1 MAIGLVGRK
10 VGMTRVFGDGGD
22 SSPVTVLE
30 VTPNRITQVKNNETD
45 GYTAVQMTVGSRRPG
60 RVSKAMAGHF
70 AKAGVE
76 PGRSTTEF
84 TATDEQIGELAAG
97 SEVGV
102 SIFNEVKYVDVTAT
116 SKGKGFAGGMKR
128 HGFKGGR
135 ATHGCSISHRALG
148 STGQNQSPGKV
159 FKGKKMAGHM
169 GSVTKTQQNL
179 EIVRVDEER
188 NMILVKGSVPGS
200 KGTDVMIRPAVK
212 KSVSKH

>member
-1 MAIGLVGRK
+1 
-10 VGMTRVFGDGGD
+10 MTRVFGDGGE

-30 VTPNRITQVKNNETD
+30 ITPNRITQVRNNETD
-45 GYTAVQMTVGSRRPG
+45 GYSAVQMTVGSRRPG
-60 RVSKAMAGHF
+60 RVTKAMAGHF

-76 PGRSTTEF
+76 PGRSINEFAATE
-84 TATDEQIGELAAG
+84 EQVGELASG
-97 SEVGV
+97 SEVNV
-102 SIFNEVKYVDVTAT
+102 SIFNEVKFVDVTAT

-159 FKGKKMAGHM
+159 FKGKKMAGQM
-169 GSVTKTQQNL
+169 GNVTKTQQNL
-179 EIVRVDEER
+179 EVVRVDEER

-200 KGTDVMIRPAVK
+200 KGGDVLIRPATK
-212 KSVSKH
+212 KS

>member
-10 VGMTRVFGDGGD
+10 VGMTRVFGDDGE

-30 VTPNRITQVKNNETD
+30 ITPNRVTQVRNNETD

-76 PGRSTTEF
+76 PGRSSAEF
-84 TATDEQIGELAAG
+84 SASNEQIGELTAG

-102 SIFNEVKYVDVTAT
+102 AIFNEVKYVDVCAT

-159 FKGKKMAGHM
+159 FKGKKMAGQM
-169 GSVTKTQQNL
+169 GNVTKTQQNL

-188 NMILVKGSVPGS
+188 NVILVKGSVPGS
-200 KGTDVMIRPAVK
+200 KGGDVMIRPATK
-212 KSVSKH
+212 KS